1 MGHESPI
8 EPWLAADNRAAW
20 ESPNRLASS
29 RQSDENRWQKKPT
42 ALREASS
49 VRDHRTEGQNNPAQT
64 GWAGS
69 QEKIRPQE
77 RCFFLDSFYRTNQ
90 DLAAWPDDRFR
101 AADELPGTDIRQ
113 LLDRSHRLYLF
124 LVSAC
129 VAAPVTHFV
138 SLKICYFVNTLRR
151 LGFLTDLWRWALIAV
166 IRMKAVIYVTL
177 EIVRA
182 VKPGAGANDHTAGEP
197 FGAVVAVGCAA
208 VGSGVIVTI
217 GTVRGNADGDAHLS
231 RCFGSGDREANSSQ
245 SN

>member
-90 DLAAWPDDRFR
+90 DLAAR
-101 AADELPGTDIRQ
+101 T
-113 LLDRSHRLYLF
+113 S
-124 LVSAC
+124 SAN
-129 VAAPVTHFV
+129 
-138 SLKICYFVNTLRR
+138 SR
-151 LGFLTDLWRWALIAV
+151 LGFISGSEGRG
-166 IRMKAVIYVTL
+166 
-177 EIVRA
+177 
-182 VKPGAGANDHTAGEP
+182 PGD
-197 FGAVVAVGCAA
+197 
-208 VGSGVIVTI
+208 
-217 GTVRGNADGDAHLS
+217 RRDAHRRWWKGLWKS
-231 RCFGSGDREANSSQ
+231 RMRYRD
-245 SN
+245 

>member
-90 DLAAWPDDRFR
+90 ELASGLPDFTKLQDPATGIAPFIW
-101 AADELPGTDIRQ
+101 DELTTNPCSQSIEK
-113 LLDRSHRLYLF
+113 RSY
-124 LVSAC
+124 
-129 VAAPVTHFV
+129 
-138 SLKICYFVNTLRR
+138 
-151 LGFLTDLWRWALIAV
+151 
-166 IRMKAVIYVTL
+166 
-177 EIVRA
+177 
-182 VKPGAGANDHTAGEP
+182 
-197 FGAVVAVGCAA
+197 
-208 VGSGVIVTI
+208 
-217 GTVRGNADGDAHLS
+217 LS
-231 RCFGSGDREANSSQ
+231 RLDSIPRPRSYR
-245 SN
+245 

>member
-77 RCFFLDSFYRTNQ
+77 RCFFLDSFYRTYQ
-90 DLAAWPDDRFR
+90 DLDSRIGQTLASAAFR
-101 AADELPGTDIRQ
+101 P
-113 LLDRSHRLYLF
+113 RLNAEI
-124 LVSAC
+124 SAT
-129 VAAPVTHFV
+129 P
-138 SLKICYFVNTLRR
+138 IE
-151 LGFLTDLWRWALIAV
+151 LWRAPQPSYFAPYAASPSFGVDI
-166 IRMKAVIYVTL
+166 IPPPCHYV
-177 EIVRA
+177 
-182 VKPGAGANDHTAGEP
+182 
-197 FGAVVAVGCAA
+197 
-208 VGSGVIVTI
+208 S
-217 GTVRGNADGDAHLS
+217 
-231 RCFGSGDREANSSQ
+231 
-245 SN
+245 